1 MITSNEPGVY
11 LTGKFGV
18 RIENL
23 VLTVNCEA
31 PGMDGFLG
39 FETLTVA
46 PYDRESIIPERLT
59 DAELRTL
66 NDYHESVYQKLSPY
80 LTGDEAE
87 WLRQETAPIER

>member
-23 VLTVNCEA
+23 VLTVMAGTE
-31 PGMDGFLG
+31 GFLG
-39 FETLTVA
+39 FDTLTIA
-46 PYDRESIIPERLT
+46 PYDRDSIIPERLT

-80 LTGDEAE
+80 LTEGEAE
-87 WLRQETAPIER
+87 WLRNETAPFVR